1 MTTAAAKIERL
12 NLRETRARQMASH
25 IIHTLRPYL
34 AEDCMPSAYNA
45 LMETL
50 MIDGVEVLTDHDR
63 DVHGLPPRGEDG
75 WTHEELVA
83 LESSRLGKLV
93 TPTSMVFPV
102 KEE

>member
-45 LMETL
+45 LVETL

-63 DVHGLPPRGEDG
+63 DTHGLPPRGEDG

-83 LESSRLGKLV
+83 LESSRLENLSRRLPWFV
-93 TPTSMVFPV
+93 PT
-102 KEE
+102 KDD